1 MSFPREPWTSWQP
14 ADTVLIPVG
23 SVEQHGPH
31 LAFTTDTDI
40 AQVVCADAAEQR
52 HVDVAPPLHFSSSG
66 EHQGFRGVLS
76 LGAEVTEA
84 AISELI
90 RSARLTWRHVIIVC
104 GHGGNHR
111 AVMSALRTCESEG
124 ASVAAWFTTE
134 PDGDLHAGAT
144 ETSIVAPWDLDVLE
158 RPVDDVPIPPDWLD
172 VWMRD
177 GLPVLSPTGVLGEP
191 SRATVAQG
199 HETRARWCAEVVS
212 LIDERE
218 GRS

>member
-1 MSFPREPWTSWQP
+1 
-14 ADTVLIPVG
+14 
-23 SVEQHGPH
+23 
-31 LAFTTDTDI
+31 
-40 AQVVCADAAEQR
+40 
-52 HVDVAPPLHFSSSG
+52 
-66 EHQGFRGVLS
+66 
-76 LGAEVTEA
+76 
-84 AISELI
+84 
-90 RSARLTWRHVIIVC
+90 
-104 GHGGNHR
+104 
-111 AVMSALRTCESEG
+111 MSALRTCESEG

-144 ETSIVAPWDLDVLE
+144 ETSIVATWDLDVLE